1 MRRLLPLAGSM
12 VLLLPALSCSAVDY
26 HPALGDVLAAAD
38 EARMRTDLV
47 DFTDLGPRRAGDP
60 AAQVA
65 TVALLEDKLRALGL
79 EPVRESF
86 PLTPGARMTIL
97 LDDGDEQQLEGTFFG
112 ANIGQSRV
120 LQGYAASL
128 GLGERVAGFRMD
140 PAETRE
146 EVMQHNVFATVPGT
160 RHPEMVLEISAHHD
174 TVPGTVGADDNTSGM
189 VVLLEVARLLQQDPP
204 ACSVRLCFFAAEEIG
219 LVGSTEHVR
228 RMQEEGSIEDLIGL
242 INLDTVGFYT
252 DRPDSQV
259 SPARIPLVVWPPTT
273 GGFLAVVGG
282 HGSASLAHLIEDAG
296 EAYAPELPTYTLARL
311 GGFLP
316 DARRSDHAPY
326 WDAGVPAVFL
336 TDTAEFR
343 SDHYHRPTDRLDNL
357 DLASLRRV
365 AILVAAAAWHAAED
379 SAQERP

>member
-228 RMQEEGSIEDLIGL
+228 RMQEE
-242 INLDTVGFYT
+242 
-252 DRPDSQV
+252 
-259 SPARIPLVVWPPTT
+259 PTT
-273 GGFLAVVGG
+273 GDFLAVVGG